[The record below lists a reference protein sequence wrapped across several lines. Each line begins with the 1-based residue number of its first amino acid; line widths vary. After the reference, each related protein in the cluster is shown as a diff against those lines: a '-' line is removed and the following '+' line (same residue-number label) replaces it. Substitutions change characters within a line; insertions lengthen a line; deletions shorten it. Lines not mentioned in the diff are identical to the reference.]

1 MSRLLFLSI
10 ISVAAGCSSPH
21 NSVDAPADDCGPGSA
36 PANGLGVTGTG
47 FAFTYQAQT
56 ASANNDCPDPAAP
69 QGVVSLTIEG
79 STADGTGLFTVCIKR
94 PDHLGATA
102 LALGTDVQVVDVT
115 GSASGCNYG
124 VDPAAIPT
132 GSVTAT
138 GVCANGTDPAGFALT
153 ITGSIGMRQT
163 CGATVTPATGT
174 LAGTTAVGAM

>member
-21 NSVDAPADDCGPGSA
+21 PNADAPADDCGPGSA
-36 PANGLGVTGTG
+36 PADGLTATGTG
-47 FAFTYQAQT
+47 FAFTYEALM

-79 STADGTGLFTVCIKR
+79 STADGTGLFTICVER
-94 PDHLGATA
+94 PDHLGPSA

-115 GSASGCNYG
+115 GSAGGCDYG
-124 VDPAAIPT
+124 IDPLATPT

-153 ITGSIGMRQT
+153 VTGSVGMRQT
-163 CGATVTPATGT
+163 CGATVTPVIGA

>member
-10 ISVAAGCSSPH
+10 ISVAASCSNSHH
-21 NSVDAPADDCGPGSA
+21 NADAPSSDCGPGSA
-36 PANGLGVTGTG
+36 AANGIGVTGTG
-47 FAFTYQAQT
+47 FAFTYQAQM

-69 QGVVSLTIEG
+69 QGVVSLTVEG
-79 STADGTGLFTVCIKR
+79 STADGTGLFTMCIKR

-115 GSASGCNYG
+115 GSAAGCNYG
-124 VDPAAIPT
+124 VDPTATPT

-153 ITGSIGMRQT
+153 VTGSIGMRQT
-163 CGATVTPATGT
+163 CGATVTPLTGA
-174 LAGTTAVGAM
+174 LAGTTAVSAM